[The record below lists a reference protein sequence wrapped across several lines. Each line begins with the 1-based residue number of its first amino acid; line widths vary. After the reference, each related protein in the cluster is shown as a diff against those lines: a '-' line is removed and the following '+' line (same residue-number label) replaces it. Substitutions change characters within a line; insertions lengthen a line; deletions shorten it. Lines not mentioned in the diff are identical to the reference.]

1 MPQVR
6 MMLKQRRRVLAAQDI
21 QKYTELIMR
30 GLDLKNKINEDIK
43 YLLANQYGPE
53 CREDF
58 INCFDRSCERY
69 ENEEEVAKLELEKCK
84 MMINARMKE
93 ADTIE

>member
-1 MPQVR
+1 M
-6 MMLKQRRRVLAAQDI
+6 LAAQDI
-21 QKYTELIMR
+21 QKYTELVMR

-43 YLLANQYGPE
+43 YLLANEYGPE

-58 INCFDRSCERY
+58 INCFDRSCEAY
-69 ENEEEVAKLELEKCK
+69 ENEIEVEKLELEKSK

-93 ADTIE
+93 ADAVE